1 MKIYA
6 IYEHEQAVGYTSDE
20 ELAKSVS
27 NDIGGY
33 YEELP
38 EIKGVFIR
46 YLTYWENRG
55 VVRSRA
61 EKVLVQPEKK
71 YDPDRSIAYGTTAV
85 ESFALFM
92 ANNPDA
98 ITV

>member
-1 MKIYA
+1 MLK
-6 IYEHEQAVGYTSDE
+6 YEDLREQAVGYTGDE

-27 NDIGGY
+27 DDIGGY

-46 YLTYWENRG
+46 YMTYWENRG

-61 EKVLVQPEKK
+61 EKVLVSPEKK
-71 YDPDRSIAYGTTAV
+71 YDPDRSIAYGTTAI

-92 ANNPDA
+92 ANNPEA
-98 ITV
+98 IKV